1 MTPPAGLTRR
11 QVLVGAGGL
20 VVLTAGGG
28 LGLAACGE
36 TEGKGEQAADERAIP
51 SDLSDLSGLDAIGV
65 AYVIATPDEATREA
79 LEEALGLAVASEADA
94 VPEPLDLLAQR
105 ATTIRGDFHTDDVV
119 ELDGWVLSRTEARIA
134 ALAAFESGAL

>member
-1 MTPPAGLTRR
+1 MTRAPMPGLTRR
-11 QVLVGAGGL
+11 QLLLSAGGL

-28 LGLAACGE
+28 IGLAACGG
-36 TEGKGEQAADERAIP
+36 TAGEQVGEDHPIP
-51 SDLSDLSGLDAIGV
+51 SDVSGLDAIGV
-65 AYVIATPDEATREA
+65 AYVIATPDEASREA
-79 LEEALGLAVASEADA
+79 LEEALGLAVAAATDA
-94 VPEPLDLLAQR
+94 VPAPVDLLAQR